1 MAFDYT
7 ICGEYNTEKYHETVA
22 RIAKTFP
29 DFRVKKEVVD
39 PLDGDMIQVFERGN
53 DEIRIVNDYM
63 TGAVYI
69 QSTIEIVAFR
79 VAFFC
84 KTT

>member
-29 DFRVKKEVVD
+29 DFIISTFKHLYHITVQR
-39 PLDGDMIQVFERGN
+39 INNFFFHS
-53 DEIRIVNDYM
+53 EIRVVNDYM

>member
-1 MAFDYT
+1 M
-7 ICGEYNTEKYHETVA
+7 
-22 RIAKTFP
+22 
-29 DFRVKKEVVD
+29 KKEVVD

-53 DEIRIVNDYM
+53 DEIRVVNDYM
-63 TGAVYI
+63 TGDVYI